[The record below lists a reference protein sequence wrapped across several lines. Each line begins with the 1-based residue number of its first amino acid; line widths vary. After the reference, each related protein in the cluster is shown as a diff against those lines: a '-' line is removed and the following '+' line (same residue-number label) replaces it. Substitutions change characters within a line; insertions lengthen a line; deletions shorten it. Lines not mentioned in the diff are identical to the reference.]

1 MGMAIRRM
9 MPKSGDVPPGWHI
22 SSFFGTAEWRKYA
35 YEVVTDLLGKRTL
48 KLRDSE
54 ERLLEWYRE
63 RLRLAFGH
71 VSEAQLIVNTRG
83 GRLYFLIWAGP
94 HPAGLTGANYIL
106 TMKSR
111 SRGKKKASL

>member
-1 MGMAIRRM
+1 

-22 SSFFGTAEWRKYA
+22 SLTTFFGTAEWRKYA

-63 RLRLAFGH
+63 RLIPAALA
-71 VSEAQLIVNTRG
+71 SD
-83 GRLYFLIWAGP
+83 
-94 HPAGLTGANYIL
+94 
-106 TMKSR
+106 
-111 SRGKKKASL
+111 SLAIPLAREP